1 MHRRYTENRK
11 EKHKAVTNSREKDNQ
26 SSFNTEFSS
35 GAIFTVTVI
44 LIMNAIPLK
53 HVTASLPVTV
63 EDTFR
68 DLSRRLRQEIVP
80 SYTHVPMIMY
90 SL

>member
-35 GAIFTVTVI
+35 GAIFSHSNIDHECHPTEACHCESPG
-44 LIMNAIPLK
+44 NCGRYIPR
-53 HVTASLPVTV
+53 S
-63 EDTFR
+63 
-68 DLSRRLRQEIVP
+68 Q
-80 SYTHVPMIMY
+80 
-90 SL
+90 